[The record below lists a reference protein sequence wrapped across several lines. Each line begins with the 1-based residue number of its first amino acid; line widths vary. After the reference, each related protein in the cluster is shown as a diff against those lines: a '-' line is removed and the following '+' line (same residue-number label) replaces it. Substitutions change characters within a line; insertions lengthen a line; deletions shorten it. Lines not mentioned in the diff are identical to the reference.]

1 MDLFLLH
8 SAINGVTAVT
18 LALSFGLALLLERW
32 CTSALFRLMFA
43 GMSRAA
49 KSAQQTRA

>member
-8 SAINGVTAVT
+8 SAINAVIAVT
-18 LALSFGLALLLERW
+18 LAMSFGLALLLERW
-32 CTSALFRLMFA
+32 CTSTLFRLMYA

-49 KSAQQTRA
+49 KPARQTRA